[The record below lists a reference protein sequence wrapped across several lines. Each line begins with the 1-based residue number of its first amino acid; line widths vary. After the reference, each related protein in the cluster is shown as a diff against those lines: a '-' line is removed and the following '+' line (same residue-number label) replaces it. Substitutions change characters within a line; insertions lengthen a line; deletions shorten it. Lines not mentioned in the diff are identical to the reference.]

1 MTEPNGLL
9 HMQARFYSPVFRRF
23 LSEDPAGFAGGINL
37 YAYAMGDPI
46 NMIDPFGLGAIN
58 AVGNF
63 FGGVFSTGLDLIG
76 KAWTLPNTMIGLTVG
91 IVSLPFGGK
100 INLGYNAIVFSNL
113 PFGNGALTLG
123 NTILTIT
130 SFNELD
136 TSLPTYY
143 ARELSDNHGMISGID
158 IAAIH
163 RG

>member
-1 MTEPNGLL
+1 
-9 HMQARFYSPVFRRF
+9 
-23 LSEDPAGFAGGINL
+23 
-37 YAYAMGDPI
+37 
-46 NMIDPFGLGAIN
+46 
-58 AVGNF
+58 
-63 FGGVFSTGLDLIG
+63 
-76 KAWTLPNTMIGLTVG
+76 MIGLTVG

>member
-91 IVSLPFGGK
+91 IVSLPF
-100 INLGYNAIVFSNL
+100 
-113 PFGNGALTLG
+113 
-123 NTILTIT
+123 
-130 SFNELD
+130 
-136 TSLPTYY
+136 
-143 ARELSDNHGMISGID
+143 
-158 IAAIH
+158 
-163 RG
+163 